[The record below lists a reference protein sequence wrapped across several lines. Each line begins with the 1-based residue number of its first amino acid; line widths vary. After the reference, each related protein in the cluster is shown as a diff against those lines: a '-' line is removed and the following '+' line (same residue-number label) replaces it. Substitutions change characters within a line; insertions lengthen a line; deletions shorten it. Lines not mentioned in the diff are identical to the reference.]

1 MKFELNVEAIGKNAR
16 ALTGIIIVD
25 GKPLTTTYDIRAFL
39 RRIAGDKKTITIR
52 VEEDKSYE

>member
-1 MKFELNVEAIGKNAR
+1 MKSFELNVEAIGKNAR

-39 RRIAGDKKTITIR
+39 RRIAGDKKTITVS
-52 VEEDKSYE
+52 VEEDKQ